1 LRSRRSIL
9 VRPGNRDEYVVPLPE
24 PPLESEGHCTMG
36 KLLVLMITAFVDMVG
51 FAMVLP
57 LLPFYAASMG
67 ATGFVVGLLIS
78 AFSVAQLLSAPTWGK
93 VSDRFGR
100 RPAVISG
107 LLISAVAYVVFGLA
121 GTISVLLL
129 SRVVQGLGGGTVG
142 VLQAYV
148 ADTSKPEDRAKGL
161 GWLSAATS
169 AGAVIGPAFGS
180 IFVQWWGHRGPG
192 LGAAGFCLLSAL
204 FAWQYLRESKGMRQ
218 SAEHQSPVVSLG
230 AEGGAMTR
238 VVTHAGEPASRLIW
252 IYTIAIGAFYG
263 TAPLLSLL
271 FADRL
276 GITEKNVWMFVTY
289 FGAMGVIVRAGFLG
303 VAVTK
308 LGEARL
314 ARLGLVLLSAGLGL
328 IAVAHS
334 YLTTVIAIT
343 LMPLGTAFVFPCI
356 TALLSRVVPS
366 RERGLYMGVQQTYG
380 GVSRVAFPV
389 LAGFLIDRLGTGS
402 PYAVAALLVAATLL
416 ITAPLESY
424 MLKKTPVAATS

>member
-1 LRSRRSIL
+1 MGNL
-9 VRPGNRDEYVVPLPE
+9 V
-24 PPLESEGHCTMG
+24 
-36 KLLVLMITAFVDMVG
+36 VLMITAFVDMVG

-57 LLPFYAASMG
+57 LVPFYAASMG

-78 AFSVAQLLSAPTWGK
+78 SFSVAQLVSAPTWGR

-107 LLISAVAYVVFGLA
+107 LLISAAAYVVFGLA
-121 GTISVLLL
+121 GTIWILLL
-129 SRVVQGLGGGTVG
+129 SRVVQGVGGGTVG

-148 ADTSKPEDRAKGL
+148 ADASRPEDRAKGL

-169 AGAVIGPAFGS
+169 AGAVVGPAFGS
-180 IFVQWWGHRGPG
+180 LFVQWWGHRGPG
-192 LGAAGFCLLSAL
+192 FGAAGFCLLSCS
-204 FAWQYLRESKGMRQ
+204 FAWKYLRESKGMRQ
-218 SAEHQSPVVSLG
+218 TAELQAPVSSVQE
-230 AEGGAMTR
+230 EGGVLTR
-238 VVTHAGEPASRLIW
+238 VITRAGEPAPRLIW

-276 GITEKNVWMFVTY
+276 GVTEKTVGYFVMY
-289 FGAMGVIVRAGFLG
+289 FGAMGVLVRAGLLG
-303 VAVTK
+303 TAVK
-308 LGEARL
+308 RLGEARL
-314 ARLGLVLLSAGLGL
+314 ARLGLVLLSAGLAL
-328 IAVAHS
+328 VSVAHT

-343 LMPLGTAFVFPCI
+343 LMPLGTAFLFPCV

-389 LAGFLIDRLGTGS
+389 LAGYLIDRLGTGS
-402 PYAVAALLVAATLL
+402 PYAVAAVLVAATLL
-416 ITAPLESY
+416 ITAPLEGY
-424 MLKKTPVAATS
+424 MAPKEPLLEV